1 MWIERAMVIYETNL
15 LGKYCHRMVLF
26 CKRLWGTLPV
36 TVWGNDGTQQNKTQ
50 PTKKSNPPAMSWNSP
65 LLSTG
70 NENESAVTSS
80 DDVIARILFFSWC
93 NCRNRGISFQ
103 LLSMSTMN
111 WDELR
116 MRQNFSVMGKACS
129 WKEVSHNKTDFAF
142 NFFQHCLSKE
152 N

>member
-1 MWIERAMVIYETNL
+1 
-15 LGKYCHRMVLF
+15 
-26 CKRLWGTLPV
+26 
-36 TVWGNDGTQQNKTQ
+36 
-50 PTKKSNPPAMSWNSP
+50 MSWNSP

-152 N
+152 TWCLFEYNQQYLKVITIHKMFITA